1 MVNSMNDVQLYG
13 NSSMDPNVLQIG
25 QPHGGCAFIYSK
37 YEILNCARSC

>member
-25 QPHGGCAFIYSK
+25 QTHGGCAFIYSK